1 MTRKPPVLAIAVLLT
16 SLLLS
21 CAAAPPHAGPGAGAY
36 VPDGTLEGRPVT
48 AKIDLP
54 LHKGMLVYGNGEID
68 FAVYRVKLESLGS
81 SIRRY
86 ERARITQVK
95 KKGNQLQI
103 RLNSGGRTP
112 GLAGRKELRWILPEQ
127 MNSQGTTILVDYGHP
142 PTAADMQPA
151 SVARVLRDVLEIDG
165 VSAPPAAASSA
176 APATPDLPPG
186 ARILS
191 VEARPSRVARG
202 KELDLAVHFEVKGAS
217 SGQPLGLTIA
227 RQLYRGEE
235 TLFSAP
241 RTQQG
246 HWAAGVHSAHFAF
259 TVPSTAGP
267 GLYRFKAWVS
277 HNGNEEAVE
286 ALFEVVAGGD

>member
-1 MTRKPPVLAIAVLLT
+1 MLVTAAFLS

-21 CAAAPPHAGPGAGAY
+21 CAPAPPRAGPGAN
-36 VPDGTLEGRPVT
+36 VPEGTLEGRAVT

-95 KKGNQLQI
+95 KKGDQLQI

-127 MNSQGTTILVDYGHP
+127 MNSQGTTILVDYGRP
-142 PTAADMQPA
+142 PTEADMQPA

-165 VSAPPAAASSA
+165 VSAPPAVASSA
-176 APATPDLPPG
+176 APATPDPPPG

-217 SGQPLGLTIA
+217 TGQPLGVTIS

-259 TVPSTAGP
+259 TVPSSAGA
-267 GLYRFKAWVS
+267 GFYRFKAWVS